1 MPVGRPALVEELV
14 SVEPVTSLA
23 GRVPDPAPESLG
35 GAQPQ
40 TAVASVH
47 LEGVRK
53 VFGET
58 EAVAG
63 IDLEISDGEFFSMLG
78 PSGSGK
84 TTTLRMIAGFEQ
96 PTSGRILL
104 HGRDVTGVPPFDRDV
119 NTVFQ
124 DYALFPH
131 MNVADNVGYGLMVRR
146 VDRSERERRVTDA
159 LRMVRLTSFGHRK
172 PSQLSGGQRQR
183 VAAARAL
190 VNRPRGLLRDEPLG
204 ALDLKLRE
212 EMQSELKAS
221 QKQVGITFIYVTHDQ
236 EEALTMSDRLAVFN
250 EGRIEQVGTPADVY
264 ERPTT
269 PFVAGF
275 VGTSNLL
282 RGDAARAVIGS
293 EGTFTVRPEKVRIS
307 GPDAPVAA
315 DELSAMGEIR
325 DVIYLGSDTRYIV
338 ALEAGGELVVTQQNL
353 DTSSME
359 VLEARGRTVRLV
371 WKRRHV
377 LALAGGPSA
386 GEEEAR
392 RNP

>member
-1 MPVGRPALVEELV
+1 VA
-14 SVEPVTSLA
+14 VEPVTSLS
-23 GRVPDPAPESLG
+23 GRMPDQAPESLRRPVS
-35 GAQPQ
+35 AQAAEA
-40 TAVASVH
+40 AVR
-47 LEGVRK
+47 LEAVRK

-63 IDLEISDGEFFSMLG
+63 IDLEIADGEFFSMLG

-84 TTTLRMIAGFEQ
+84 TTTLRMIAGFER

-131 MNVADNVGYGLMVRR
+131 MNVSENVGYGLMVRR
-146 VDRSERERRVTDA
+146 VDRAERDRRVTEA
-159 LRMVRLTSFGHRK
+159 LRMVRLAGFGRRK

-183 VAAARAL
+183 VALARAL
-190 VNRPRGLLRDEPLG
+190 VNRPRVLLLDEPLG

-212 EMQSELKAS
+212 EMQIELKAI
-221 QKQVGITFIYVTHDQ
+221 QQQVGITFIYVTHDQ
-236 EEALTMSDRLAVFN
+236 EEALTMSDRLAVFS
-250 EGRIEQVGTPADVY
+250 EGRIEQVGSPADVY

-282 RGDAARAVIGS
+282 RGDVARAVIGS
-293 EGTFTVRPEKVRIS
+293 EGTFTVRPEKIRMTD
-307 GPDAPVAA
+307 PDTAA
-315 DELSAMGEIR
+315 GDDELSAMGEIR
-325 DVIYLGSDTRYIV
+325 DVIYLGSDTRYVV
-338 ALEAGGELVVTQQNL
+338 ALDAGGELVVTQQNL
-353 DTSSME
+353 ETSSME
-359 VLEARGRTVRLV
+359 VLEARGRAVRLA

-377 LALAGGPSA
+377 LALEGGPSA